1 MYNERLGV
9 SPGALLWQA
18 RQCKSSWSSRIY
30 VVYGGVIHRVQDNPK
45 IVLGWEGS
53 LEHVNDML
61 VNASVHEH
69 HEKYVVLYWIPQ
81 T

>member
-1 MYNERLGV
+1 M
-9 SPGALLWQA
+9 
-18 RQCKSSWSSRIY
+18 
-30 VVYGGVIHRVQDNPK
+30 VYGGVIHRVQDNPK

-69 HEKYVVLYWIPQ
+69 HEKYVVLY
-81 T
+81 